1 MKTKLLK
8 VFLLTFAITM
18 LFTGCSLDPAD
29 NVSIINDEINQDYFY
44 DGSSLRYVYKAQ
56 VKNDNPVDI
65 MFSYDVFVFNDAG
78 VQLATF
84 SIGGKVAA
92 NNTVDVGNYF
102 YTDFNPANVY
112 DSENTPANFKYS
124 DLYVREN

>member
-1 MKTKLLK
+1 MKIKLLK

-29 NVSIINDEINQDYFY
+29 NVSIINDEINQDYSY
-44 DGSSLRYVYKAQ
+44 SGNGLGYVYEAQ

-65 MFSYDVFVFNDAG
+65 IYSYDVFVFNDDG
-78 VQLATF
+78 VQLKTF
-84 SIGGKVAA
+84 SIGGRVAA
-92 NNTVDVGNYF
+92 NNTTNVGRYF
-102 YTDFNPANVY
+102 HTSFDPE
-112 DSENTPANFKYS
+112 DTPANFKYS